1 MTTIRR
7 RTVVAPAA
15 SPSGFRKPSVSPLPV
30 GRGPVRLRHPRLAA
44 AVALVVGV
52 PATAVGMGI
61 GIRYLQKTGLSL
73 ETVLGLTLLAAG
85 LMLLGYAAT
94 VAWKTLHSWW
104 RLVLLPVGL
113 MALMTVFWSAVAVMY
128 AVVPPTALGAVTPA
142 DEGLDYR
149 DVTFTTGDGVELSAW
164 YVPSRNG
171 AALVLKHGSGSTRT
185 TTLQHA
191 GILAGHGYGVLMV
204 DARGHGR
211 SGGEGMDIGWYGDA
225 DTTAA
230 ADFLARQDGVE
241 PTKIGVVGLSMGGE
255 EAIGAAGT
263 DPRIGAVVA
272 EVASGR
278 TATDNEDIRPDD
290 YASAL
295 ERGLDWYTYHLTDLL
310 TAASPPASL
319 RESIAAAG
327 DTEFLLVAAGTV
339 PREVAAADSMRSV
352 DPQRVETWTVPDAGH
367 MDALRTAPQ
376 QWERRVVG
384 FLDDQLQPQA
394 PRP

>member
-7 RTVVAPAA
+7 QTEVAPAA
-15 SPSGFRKPSVSPLPV
+15 SPSGFRKPSASRLPV

-52 PATAVGMGI
+52 PATAVGVGI
-61 GIRYLQKTGLSL
+61 GIRYLQKTGMTL
-73 ETVLGLTLLAAG
+73 ETVIGLTLLAAG

-94 VAWKTLHSWW
+94 VAWKTLRSWR

-113 MALMTVFWSAVAVMY
+113 VVLMMVFWSAVAVMY
-128 AVVPPTALGAVTPA
+128 AVVPPTALGAGTPA
-142 DEGLDYR
+142 DEGLDY
-149 DVTFTTGDGVELSAW
+149 DNVTFTTSDGVELSAW
-164 YVPSRNG
+164 YIPSRNE
-171 AALVLKHGSGSTRT
+171 AAVVLKHGSGSTRT
-185 TTLQHA
+185 ATIRHA
-191 GILAGHGYGVLMV
+191 GVLADHGYGVLMV

-211 SGGEGMDIGWYGDA
+211 SDGEGMDIGWYGDQ
-225 DTTAA
+225 DTAA
-230 ADFLARQDGVE
+230 AVDFLTRQGGIV

-255 EAIGAAGT
+255 EAIGAAGA

-272 EVASGR
+272 AGASGR
-278 TATDNEDIRPDD
+278 TAADNEDIRPND
-290 YASAL
+290 YATTL
-295 ERGLDWYTYHLTDLL
+295 ERGLDWYTYALTDLL

-319 RESIAAAG
+319 RESIATAG

-339 PREVAAADSMRSV
+339 QKEVLAAESMRSADPPRV
-352 DPQRVETWTVPDAGH
+352 DVWTAPDAGH
-367 MDALRTAPQ
+367 MNALTTAPQ

-384 FLDDQLQPQA
+384 FLDDQLQPQG